1 MLKMERKTMT
11 ITLSLHDIQQ
21 QIHQHS
27 YYIGNARRESGTPT
41 RTAATIHTSA
51 DDRRQLE
58 NHIHTAISEI
68 TQLINRYMSECRQT
82 SEEDEANE
90 GYTIVRLH
98 YRAPY
103 NFPAEANKQMEELIT
118 RYTVQRTLHQWLQQ
132 IKPDESIIVATEVEK
147 TTLQIRQ
154 AMAVRIRPRRKRKD
168 PDTKIAI

>member
-1 MLKMERKTMT
+1 MT
-11 ITLSLHDIQQ
+11 ITLPLHDIQQ
-21 QIHQHS
+21 QIHLHS
-27 YYIGNARRESGTPT
+27 YYTGNARRESGTPT

-103 NFPAEANKQMEELIT
+103 NFPTEANKQMEELIT

-132 IKPDESIIVATEVEK
+132 ILPTSLVLTAKSTDGLA
-147 TTLQIRQ
+147 
-154 AMAVRIRPRRKRKD
+154 
-168 PDTKIAI
+168 

>member
-1 MLKMERKTMT
+1 MERGTMT
-11 ITLSLHDIQQ
+11 ITLPLHDIQQ
-21 QIHQHS
+21 QIHLHS
-27 YYIGNARRESGTPT
+27 YYTGNARRESGTPT

-154 AMAVRIRPRRKRKD
+154 AMAVRIRPRRKKKD